1 MATVESFVLDV
12 LKVLLD
18 WLSIAVILCI
28 IYMLFQL
35 VSGGKLG
42 KLFGGG
48 DDDDDSSNNR
58 RRSKKNNTDGGE
70 NNGPEDT
77 SKDYPDW
84 ADGLGTMTIVVTD
97 LDDKPLQGVKVVVK
111 HRKIPK
117 MARKCVGNT
126 GSNGTYGPKKIP
138 AGQIKVHA
146 EKIGFVQVAINAG
159 VGAAIGSLAGLAPLG
174 AVAGL
179 AASLSDRFIMKDW
192 FMLEKDEKAVF
203 HVRMRQKKAQPDH
216 AYEPFIVEVV
226 ENESQADGS
235 TRARLVGRID

>member
-48 DDDDDSSNNR
+48 DDDDDDSSNNR

-84 ADGLGTMTIVVTD
+84 ADGLGKVSVWVTD
-97 LDDKPLQGVKVVVK
+97 EDDKPIKGAKVVVK

-117 MARKCVGNT
+117 MARRMSGIT
-126 GSNGTYGPKKIP
+126 GSKGTYGPKKIP
-138 AGQIKVHA
+138 AGLKKTKKRCSTYVCVKRKRNRITPT
-146 EKIGFVQVAINAG
+146 NPL
-159 VGAAIGSLAGLAPLG
+159 SL
-174 AVAGL
+174 
-179 AASLSDRFIMKDW
+179 
-192 FMLEKDEKAVF
+192 
-203 HVRMRQKKAQPDH
+203 
-216 AYEPFIVEVV
+216 
-226 ENESQADGS
+226 
-235 TRARLVGRID
+235 RL

>member
-48 DDDDDSSNNR
+48 DDDDDDSSNNR

-84 ADGLGTMTIVVTD
+84 ADGLGTVSDSGSLIE
-97 LDDKPLQGVKVVVK
+97 DDKPLQGRQSGGEAPEDSEDGTASMSGNHRAVKEPTAL
-111 HRKIPK
+111 R
-117 MARKCVGNT
+117 
-126 GSNGTYGPKKIP
+126 
-138 AGQIKVHA
+138 
-146 EKIGFVQVAINAG
+146 
-159 VGAAIGSLAGLAPLG
+159 
-174 AVAGL
+174 
-179 AASLSDRFIMKDW
+179 RF
-192 FMLEKDEKAVF
+192 L
-203 HVRMRQKKAQPDH
+203 Q
-216 AYEPFIVEVV
+216 
-226 ENESQADGS
+226 
-235 TRARLVGRID
+235 GR